1 MELLE
6 VLDLMKGPEGSDLHL
21 HLRQPRSLRY
31 VRVCAR
37 QSFASVVQLLL
48 CSRVLLPHL
57 SCPSTLLQ
65 VESRSNT
72 PFACL
77 FCCSLTQPKKPNAT
91 KTNIAGDRRLYGN
104 AETEKCLIRALLVS
118 FLAVM
123 TGPCPRVVLSRW
135 CFVALVD
142 SRGREVQGLLSK
154 FTFDFKEYKVPTG
167 REHLL
172 LVLVL

>member
-1 MELLE
+1 
-6 VLDLMKGPEGSDLHL
+6 
-21 HLRQPRSLRY
+21 
-31 VRVCAR
+31 
-37 QSFASVVQLLL
+37 
-48 CSRVLLPHL
+48 
-57 SCPSTLLQ
+57 
-65 VESRSNT
+65 
-72 PFACL
+72 
-77 FCCSLTQPKKPNAT
+77 
-91 KTNIAGDRRLYGN
+91 
-104 AETEKCLIRALLVS
+104 VS
-118 FLAVM
+118 FLTVM